1 MKAVA
6 FLGDSLEALRDFP
19 ANARRAAGY
28 QLDRVQHGGNPDDW
42 KPMPAVGPGVR
53 EIRIRDNAGAFRVLY
68 VAIRMEDVY
77 VLHCFQKKSQ
87 RTSRSD
93 LDLGAKRYKELMRG
107 IR

>member
-1 MKAVA
+1 MRAVA

-19 ANARRAAGY
+19 TSARRAAGH

-42 KPMPAVGPGVR
+42 KPMPTVGPGVR
-53 EIRIRDNAGAFRVLY
+53 EIRIRDDAGAFRVLY
-68 VAIRMEDVY
+68 VAIHMEAVY

-93 LDLGAKRYKELMRG
+93 LDLGARRFKSLMRG